1 MIKKM
6 PKGELNVTVANLKFV
21 VNIRHA
27 RELKRAN
34 ITGRDMLLDVVK
46 YDNSQVLLQKEQ
58 EELKRHA
65 TMREVIE
72 NVGTKHSEDRVWQ
85 VEDPNIKE
93 IRHTCR
99 HPLLHDPEL
108 DDEP

>member
-1 MIKKM
+1 MKLSKGKINATLAN
-6 PKGELNVTVANLKFV
+6 PKFI

-27 RELKRAN
+27 RKLKRAN
-34 ITGRDMLLDVVK
+34 TTVRNLLLDAVK
-46 YDNSQVLLQKEQ
+46 CDNSQVLLQKEQ

-85 VEDPNIKE
+85 VEDPNIKV
-93 IRHTCR
+93 IKCTYH
-99 HPLLHDPEL
+99 HPPMHDPEF
-108 DDEP
+108 DDEA